1 MVTNRPI
8 MAALMLDTLDDFT
21 RSLDGMDRA
30 SSEERLPGFS
40 PVSWTV
46 AHVAS
51 HIDSWVNNI
60 LAGHP
65 RNDYLTGSAFFKGA
79 TGEGAEWKT
88 VSTAF
93 YEVLGK
99 ARTFL
104 EKVTEAELARAEL
117 YQGSMQPLR
126 GKLVTGNYRLARL
139 TAHIYYHIGEIV
151 TIRTARGEK
160 VGDFPGILTITS
172 ETNVAA

>member
-1 MVTNRPI
+1 MATNRPV
-8 MAALMLDTLDDFT
+8 MAAFALDALDDLA
-21 RSLDGMDRA
+21 RSLEGIDKVEAD
-30 SSEERLPGFS
+30 EHLPGFS

-46 AHVAS
+46 AHVAQ

-65 RNDYLTGSAFFKGA
+65 RNGYFAGDPFAKGA

-88 VSTAF
+88 VSPVLQ
-93 YEVLGK
+93 EVLGK
-99 ARTFL
+99 ARAFL
-104 EKVTEAELARAEL
+104 EKVTGAELARAEI
-117 YQGSMQPLR
+117 YQGSMQPIR

-151 TIRTARGEK
+151 TIRSAKGHK
-160 VGDFPGILTITS
+160 VGDFPGLLPMS
-172 ETNVAA
+172 VETKDKE

>member
-1 MVTNRPI
+1 MVANRPI
-8 MAALMLDTLDDFT
+8 MAALMLDALDDLA
-21 RSLDGMDRA
+21 RSLEGMDKSGA
-30 SSEERLPGFS
+30 ERREAGFS

-46 AHVAS
+46 AHIAQ

-65 RNDYLTGSAFFKGA
+65 RNNFFAGTEFAKGA
-79 TGEGAEWKT
+79 SGEGADWQT
-88 VSTAF
+88 VSGVLS
-93 YEVLGK
+93 EVLGRSR
-99 ARTFL
+99 AFL
-104 EKVTEAELARAEL
+104 EIVSQAELERAEV

-126 GKLVTGNYRLARL
+126 GKSVTGNYRLARL

-160 VGDFPGILTITS
+160 VGDFPGLLTNTS
-172 ETNVAA
+172 EAR